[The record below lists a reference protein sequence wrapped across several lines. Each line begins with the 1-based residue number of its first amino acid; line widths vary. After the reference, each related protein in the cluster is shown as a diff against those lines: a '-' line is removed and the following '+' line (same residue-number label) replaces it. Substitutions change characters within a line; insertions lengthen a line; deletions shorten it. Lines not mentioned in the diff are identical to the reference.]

1 MVRAM
6 GEGVAVNHQQGS
18 TRERALTNPRGTPSP
33 SRPLADP
40 MGRSLRFWR
49 RMIAGALQSAD
60 VAIDAG
66 VLQARNSAEYGRDA
80 GRRRVPNG
88 SACSPKTCTLILSD
102 EAREWH
108 RPNPAKEG
116 ADRRRGSR
124 AAAGRQDPVTSSGRW
139 LGLLHNVVIAC
150 QHDGRSSRVEFRGV
164 GGQALH

>member
-1 MVRAM
+1 
-6 GEGVAVNHQQGS
+6 
-18 TRERALTNPRGTPSP
+18 
-33 SRPLADP
+33 
-40 MGRSLRFWR
+40 
-49 RMIAGALQSAD
+49 MIAGALQSAD

-80 GRRRVPNG
+80 GHRRVPNG

-102 EAREWH
+102 EVREWH

-139 LGLLHNVVIAC
+139 VGLSHNVVIVR
-150 QHDGRSSRVEFRGV
+150 QHDGRSKRLGFSGLGEAAVRPPLLHAVERDRVSPADAR
-164 GGQALH
+164 